1 MVNWCFLSLILIQCG
16 TGNIKGLFMAKEST
30 DFSKIL
36 SDLRDW
42 GLNDYDM
49 AKETEIER
57 SKLSKL
63 RTGDRKQPSYDDGV
77 SIMHVYKREKKKAGA

>member
-1 MVNWCFLSLILIQCG
+1 M
-16 TGNIKGLFMAKEST
+16 T

-42 GLNDYDM
+42 GFKDYKM
-49 AKETEIER
+49 SELTGIER

-63 RTGDRKQPSYDDGV
+63 RTGDRKQPNYDDGV
-77 SIMHVYKREKKKAGA
+77 EIARIYEIETKKRETDK